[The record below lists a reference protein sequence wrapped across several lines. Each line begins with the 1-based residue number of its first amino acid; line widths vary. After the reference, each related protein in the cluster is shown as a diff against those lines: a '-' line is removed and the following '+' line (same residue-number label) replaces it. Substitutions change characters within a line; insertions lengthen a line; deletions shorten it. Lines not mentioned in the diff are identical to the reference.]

1 MADDGSSGLR
11 ATVAHM
17 CASGATRNEGTRETL
32 STTARHSAKEGWE
45 WGEVLETVGE
55 GSDHKW
61 RGKALTR
68 AAPPIS

>member
-1 MADDGSSGLR
+1 M
-11 ATVAHM
+11 
-17 CASGATRNEGTRETL
+17 
-32 STTARHSAKEGWE
+32 STTARHSAKEGLE
-45 WGEVLETVGE
+45 WREALETVGK